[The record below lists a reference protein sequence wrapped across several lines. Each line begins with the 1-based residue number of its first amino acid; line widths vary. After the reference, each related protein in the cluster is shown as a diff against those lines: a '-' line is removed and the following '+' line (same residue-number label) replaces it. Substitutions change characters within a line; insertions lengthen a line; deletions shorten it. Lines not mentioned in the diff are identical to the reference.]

1 MQTMSAF
8 PQPDAT
14 TSAAVPAAPAV
25 WTAAHHFHR
34 IHDPASFAWLNGLNP
49 KAAGAGLSVVKC
61 FGMDVVYLALDVL
74 HWFPSEM
81 VLAIPFVDSPPAEYF
96 LACNE
101 SGQRW
106 WCFVVLRKGTRPTAL
121 VFDVCPSVLLIMGLG
136 LRETYIDVQTAAVS
150 RGRDFDYRPNAAVL
164 CPMDASPIRFERLN
178 PDTRE
183 YFCIREAAEPG
194 SAMAMP
200 TLADVLGLPAQRPAE
215 AAMEVSIGTPTLG
228 LRMRVNE
235 DDALMRYLDSLAQG
249 AGGVL

>member
-1 MQTMSAF
+1 MPTMNAF
-8 PQPDAT
+8 PSPE
-14 TSAAVPAAPAV
+14 AAPPTALPAAPAV
-25 WTAAHHFHR
+25 WTSAHYFHR
-34 IHDPASFAWLNGLNP
+34 IHDPVSFAWLNSLDP
-49 KAAGAGLSVVKC
+49 KAAQGKPFSVKC

-81 VLAIPFVDSPPAEYF
+81 VLAIPFVDAPPAEYF

-106 WCFVVLRKGTRPTAL
+106 WCFVVLRKGTQPTAL

-194 SAMAMP
+194 SATAAP

-235 DDALMRYLDSLAQG
+235 DEALMRYLDSLARD
-249 AGGVL
+249 AGGGQ